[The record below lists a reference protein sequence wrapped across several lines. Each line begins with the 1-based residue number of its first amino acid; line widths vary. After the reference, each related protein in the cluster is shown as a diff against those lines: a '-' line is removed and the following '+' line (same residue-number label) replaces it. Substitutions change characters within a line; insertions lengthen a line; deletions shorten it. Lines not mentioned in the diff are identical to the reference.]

1 LRIRNPNAG
10 SNVGGASGIVDGVKA
25 LVIEDERKLA
35 SFVARVLSEEGF
47 AVDTCSTGP
56 QGLRQGMSGVYDVI
70 VVDWMLPELDGL
82 SVVRE
87 LRNAGVTAPVLMLTA
102 RGETRE
108 KVLGFGAGA
117 DDYLVKPFEV
127 EELVARIQ
135 SLVRR
140 TAGFGRIKVKDL
152 EIDRLAH
159 KATLAGHSLDLT
171 SKEFSLLVYLANRL
185 SRIATKSELLA
196 HVWSTSF
203 DPGSN
208 LVEVTVSRLRDKLGE
223 SAWMVETVRGKGYRL
238 VDEKKA

>member
-1 LRIRNPNAG
+1 MTPI
-10 SNVGGASGIVDGVKA
+10 GAFSAMLPAVKA

-47 AVDTCSTGP
+47 TVDTCATGS
-56 QGLRQGMSGVYDVI
+56 QGLRQALTGVYDVV

-87 LRNAGVTAPVLMLTA
+87 MRNAGATTPILMLTA

-140 TAGFGRIKVKDL
+140 TAGFGRIKVGEL

-159 KATLAGHSLDLT
+159 RAELAGKPVDLT
-171 SKEFSLLVYLANRL
+171 TKEFSLLVYLANRL
-185 SRIATKSELLA
+185 NRVATKSELLA
-196 HVWSTSF
+196 NVWSTSF

-208 LVEVTVSRLRDKLGE
+208 LVEVTVSRLRDKLGDA
-223 SAWMVETVRGKGYRL
+223 AWMVETVRGKGYRL
-238 VDEKKA
+238 VDEKRA